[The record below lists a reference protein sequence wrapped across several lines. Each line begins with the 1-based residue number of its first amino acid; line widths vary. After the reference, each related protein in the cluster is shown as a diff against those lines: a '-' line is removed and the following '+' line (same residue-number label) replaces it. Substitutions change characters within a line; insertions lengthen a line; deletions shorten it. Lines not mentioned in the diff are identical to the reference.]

1 MNPFDA
7 NERHRYI
14 IESGGNPVSSADG
27 KEKEIWVNSINI
39 DIDTPIYRYMKW
51 EYLQQFYSE
60 PMHEWILVRPCLWQD
75 KFEQFIF
82 KCDRVHSIK
91 SDMDIEISNLADQ
104 YYAQCWTII
113 EESSLQWQVNKQHT
127 NSCYDNIN
135 DDDNG
140 EIWVKVRSTPRKL
153 LGAMFYSSNNL
164 VENTFNIMTYFIGKV
179 EYLDSEAIEKFTIT
193 NPTQLMDQT
202 GLQQVLFLLQKR
214 MPYQQ
219 EQEVRLIMQ
228 VDSEFCSRHQDNIIG
243 RKIDNWYDLID
254 EIVLDPWV
262 TRNQERAVKS
272 FLSQLAHQ
280 QNQKTI
286 CCWKSHLNDYPQY
299 LVPTLNI

>member
-1 MNPFDA
+1 MNW
-7 NERHRYI
+7 
-14 IESGGNPVSSADG
+14 
-27 KEKEIWVNSINI
+27 IWNLLNSKG
-39 DIDTPIYRYMKW
+39 TC
-51 EYLQQFYSE
+51 SE
-60 PMHEWILVRPCLWQD
+60 D
-75 KFEQFIF
+75 
-82 KCDRVHSIK
+82 
-91 SDMDIEISNLADQ
+91 
-104 YYAQCWTII
+104 
-113 EESSLQWQVNKQHT
+113 
-127 NSCYDNIN
+127 
-135 DDDNG
+135 
-140 EIWVKVRSTPRKL
+140 
-153 LGAMFYSSNNL
+153 
-164 VENTFNIMTYFIGKV
+164 
-179 EYLDSEAIEKFTIT
+179 
-193 NPTQLMDQT
+193 
-202 GLQQVLFLLQKR
+202 LQQVLFLLQKR

>member
-14 IESGGNPVSSADG
+14 IESGGNPATSPDG
-27 KEKEIWVNSINI
+27 QEKEMWVNSINI
-39 DIDTPIYRYMKW
+39 DLDIPIYRYMKW

-60 PMHEWILVRPCLWQD
+60 PRHEWVLVRPCLWQD
-75 KFEQFIF
+75 KFEHFIF
-82 KCDRVHSIK
+82 KCDRVHSKQMNI
-91 SDMDIEISNLADQ
+91 DIGISNLADQ

-113 EESSLQWQVNKQHT
+113 EESSLQWLVNKHHS
-127 NSCYDNIN
+127 NSCHDNAN

-153 LGAMFYSSNNL
+153 LEAMFYSSDNL
-164 VENTFNIMTYFIGKV
+164 VKDTFNIMTYFIGQV
-179 EYLDSEAIEKFTIT
+179 EYLDSKIIENFTIT
-193 NPTQLMDQT
+193 NPYQLIDQS
-202 GLQQVLFLLQKR
+202 GIQQVLFLLQKR

-219 EQEVRLIMQ
+219 EHEVRLIMQ
-228 VDSEFCSRHQDNIIG
+228 VDSNFCTKHPHPKIG

-262 TRNQERAVKS
+262 TQNQEAAVKLYLLQ
-272 FLSQLAHQ
+272 LSQQ
-280 QNQKTI
+280 ENRYPI
-286 CCWKSHLNDYPQY
+286 CCWKSHLNDSPRY
-299 LVPTLNI
+299 LVPILDI

>member
-14 IESGGNPVSSADG
+14 IKSGGNPASSAD
-27 KEKEIWVNSINI
+27 EQEQEMWVNSINI
-39 DIDTPIYRYMKW
+39 DLDIPIYRYMKW
-51 EYLQQFYSE
+51 EYLQQFYSGST
-60 PMHEWILVRPCLWQD
+60 HEWILVRPCLWQD

-82 KCDRVHSIK
+82 KCDRVHSK
-91 SDMDIEISNLADQ
+91 QMNEDVGISNLADQ

-113 EESSLQWQVNKQHT
+113 EESSLQWLVNKHHS
-127 NSCYDNIN
+127 NSCHDNAN

-153 LGAMFYSSNNL
+153 LEAMFYSSDNL
-164 VENTFNIMTYFIGKV
+164 VKDSFNIMTYFIGQV
-179 EYLDSEAIEKFTIT
+179 EYLDSNIIEKFTIT
-193 NPTQLMDQT
+193 NPNQLIDQS
-202 GLQQVLFLLQKR
+202 GIQQVLFLLQKR

-219 EQEVRLIMQ
+219 EHEVRLIMQ
-228 VDSEFCSRHQDNIIG
+228 VDSDFYTKHPQPKIG

-262 TRNQERAVKS
+262 TQNQEATVKS
-272 FLSQLAHQ
+272 YLSQLSQ
-280 QNQKTI
+280 QEHRSPI
-286 CCWKSHLNDYPQY
+286 CCWKSHLNDSPRY
-299 LVPTLNI
+299 LVPILDI

>member
-1 MNPFDA
+1 MKPFDA

-14 IESGGNPVSSADG
+14 IKSGGNPASSAN
-27 KEKEIWVNSINI
+27 EQEQEMWVNSINI
-39 DIDTPIYRYMKW
+39 DLDIPIYRYMKW
-51 EYLQQFYSE
+51 EYLQRFYTEST
-60 PMHEWILVRPCLWQD
+60 HKWILVRPCLWQD

-82 KCDRVHSIK
+82 KCDRVHSKQMNI
-91 SDMDIEISNLADQ
+91 DVGISNLADQ

-113 EESSLQWQVNKQHT
+113 EESSLQWQVNKHHS
-127 NSCYDNIN
+127 NSCHDNAN

-153 LGAMFYSSNNL
+153 LEAMFYSSDNL
-164 VENTFNIMTYFIGKV
+164 VKNTFNIMTYFIGKV

-193 NPTQLMDQT
+193 DPDQLMDQT

-243 RKIDNWYDLID
+243 RKIDNWYNLID

-262 TRNQERAVKS
+262 THNQESTVKLY
-272 FLSQLAHQ
+272 LSQLAQQ
-280 QNQKTI
+280 QNSTPI
-286 CCWKSHLNDYPQY
+286 GCWKSHLNDHPQY
-299 LVPTLNI
+299 LVPTLDI

>member
-104 YYAQCWTII
+104 Y
-113 EESSLQWQVNKQHT
+113 
-127 NSCYDNIN
+127 
-135 DDDNG
+135 
-140 EIWVKVRSTPRKL
+140 
-153 LGAMFYSSNNL
+153 
-164 VENTFNIMTYFIGKV
+164 
-179 EYLDSEAIEKFTIT
+179 
-193 NPTQLMDQT
+193 
-202 GLQQVLFLLQKR
+202 
-214 MPYQQ
+214 
-219 EQEVRLIMQ
+219 
-228 VDSEFCSRHQDNIIG
+228 
-243 RKIDNWYDLID
+243 
-254 EIVLDPWV
+254 
-262 TRNQERAVKS
+262 
-272 FLSQLAHQ
+272 
-280 QNQKTI
+280 
-286 CCWKSHLNDYPQY
+286 
-299 LVPTLNI
+299 

>member
-91 SDMDIEISNLADQ
+91 VTWILKYQTLRI
-104 YYAQCWTII
+104 
-113 EESSLQWQVNKQHT
+113 
-127 NSCYDNIN
+127 
-135 DDDNG
+135 
-140 EIWVKVRSTPRKL
+140 
-153 LGAMFYSSNNL
+153 
-164 VENTFNIMTYFIGKV
+164 NIMPNAGLLSKNRHYNGK
-179 EYLDSEAIEKFTIT
+179 LINNIPTAAMTI
-193 NPTQLMDQT
+193 
-202 GLQQVLFLLQKR
+202 
-214 MPYQQ
+214 
-219 EQEVRLIMQ
+219 
-228 VDSEFCSRHQDNIIG
+228 
-243 RKIDNWYDLID
+243 
-254 EIVLDPWV
+254 
-262 TRNQERAVKS
+262 
-272 FLSQLAHQ
+272 
-280 QNQKTI
+280 
-286 CCWKSHLNDYPQY
+286 
-299 LVPTLNI
+299 

>member
-179 EYLDSEAIEKFTIT
+179 EYLDSEAIEKFTMVIT
-193 NPTQLMDQT
+193 VYLSILRIILIVFLRFLSTS
-202 GLQQVLFLLQKR
+202 GLSFGLTLGLAAFLFRQSGRFGIGFRDDAIILLGRGRRNKR
-214 MPYQQ
+214 
-219 EQEVRLIMQ
+219 L
-228 VDSEFCSRHQDNIIG
+228 FHLNIIIEGCFCYGFG
-243 RKIDNWYDLID
+243 RGF
-254 EIVLDPWV
+254 
-262 TRNQERAVKS
+262 
-272 FLSQLAHQ
+272 FLRLGSGG
-280 QNQKTI
+280 
-286 CCWKSHLNDYPQY
+286 
-299 LVPTLNI
+299 